1 MNAVRRIDIR
11 CDGNKRIAS
20 GHVKRCLT
28 LARAFAEAGAQVRIL
43 VADEESAA
51 LAKDQGFP
59 VVVLNTY
66 YRALDREIPVL
77 INEVKNN
84 NTDFLLIDSYAVT
97 REYLEKLREVVKT
110 GYIDDLHSFVY
121 PVDILLQYSSTGQPS
136 ERARGLASRCLLGTE
151 YAPIRKEFSDPAN
164 RMPVRDEVRKILV
177 TTGGSDTNHMA
188 FRITQGFIDM
198 GSAAFRDIELN
209 VVVGRLSDDLP
220 ILRALA
226 ERDPRIVIHHDVRD
240 MPRLMAASDL
250 AMTAGGTTAFELCAV
265 GVPSV
270 MFVYSEDQARVLAT
284 LEGIVAEAGVAT
296 DAIGAE
302 ASAQAALK
310 WAAKLSD
317 PDNTD
322 LRREYSEKMRSVTDG
337 KGAQRVAR
345 IILDHISGYEV

>member
-1 MNAVRRIDIR
+1 MNAGKRIDIR

-20 GHVKRCLT
+20 GHIKRCLT
-28 LARAFAEAGAQVRIL
+28 LARAFADEGASVRIL
-43 VADEESAA
+43 VADEESAS

-66 YRALDREIPVL
+66 YRSPDREISAL
-77 INEVKNN
+77 TKEISEHD
-84 NTDFLLIDSYAVT
+84 TDFLLIDSYFVT
-97 REYLEKLREVVKT
+97 REYLQKLRDVIKT

-121 PVDILLQYSSTGQPS
+121 PVDILLQYSSTGQPA
-136 ERARGLASRCLLGTE
+136 ERARGLASRCLVGTE

-164 RMPVRDEVRKILV
+164 RMPLRDEVKKILV

-198 GSAAFRDIELN
+198 GASAFRDIELN

-220 ILRALA
+220 ILEALA
-226 ERDPRIVIHHDVRD
+226 KRDPRIRIHHDVRD
-240 MPRLMAASDL
+240 MPALMTASDL
-250 AMTAGGTTAFELCAV
+250 ALAERTNTDG
-265 GVPSV
+265 SV
-270 MFVYSEDQARVLAT
+270 ILAT

-317 PDNTD
+317 PDNFD
-322 LRREYSEKMRSVTDG
+322 LRREYSDKMKSVTDG
-337 KGAQRVAR
+337 NGARRAAR
-345 IILDHISGYEV
+345 IILDHLSGYEM

>member
-1 MNAVRRIDIR
+1 MNAGKRIDIR

-20 GHVKRCLT
+20 GHIKRCLT
-28 LARAFAEAGAQVRIL
+28 LARAFADEGASVRIL
-43 VADEESAA
+43 VADEESAS

-66 YRALDREIPVL
+66 YRSPDREISAL
-77 INEVKNN
+77 TKEISEHD
-84 NTDFLLIDSYAVT
+84 TDFLLIDSYFVT
-97 REYLEKLREVVKT
+97 REYLQKLRDVIKT

-121 PVDILLQYSSTGQPS
+121 PVDILLQYSSTGQPA
-136 ERARGLASRCLLGTE
+136 ERARGLASRCLVGTE

-198 GSAAFRDIELN
+198 GAPAFRDIELH

-220 ILRALA
+220 ILEALA
-226 ERDPRIVIHHDVRD
+226 KRDPRIRIHHDVRD
-240 MPRLMAASDL
+240 MSALMTASDL
-250 AMTAGGTTAFELCAV
+250 ALTAGGTTAFELCAV
-265 GVPSV
+265 GVPSA
-270 MFVYSEDQARVLAT
+270 MFVYGDDQARVLAT

-317 PDNTD
+317 PDNIG
-322 LRREYSEKMRSVTDG
+322 LRREYSEKMKSVTDG
-337 KGAQRVAR
+337 RGARRVAR
-345 IILDHISGYEV
+345 VILDHISGYEM